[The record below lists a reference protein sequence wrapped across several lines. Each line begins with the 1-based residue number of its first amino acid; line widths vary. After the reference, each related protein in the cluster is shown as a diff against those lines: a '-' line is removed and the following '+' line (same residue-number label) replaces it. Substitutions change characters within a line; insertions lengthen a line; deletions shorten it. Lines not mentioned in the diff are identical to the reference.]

1 MIKDLGGEQMNSDL
15 IWALLTAFLV
25 CSMAIFY
32 CLSLCKPI
40 ATHEAAARPRL
51 VESLDFSPG
60 ALGGFSYCRLTLV
73 SMLALF
79 LELLMIRWISSEIG
93 AFAYFKNFVLI
104 ACFLGFGLGC
114 HIAHRRIN
122 LMLVV
127 LPLLILAVICD
138 LPWPGLRDLVINLSP
153 LLGATTEVNTW
164 GVPYMPLDATAIL
177 NLAAAILF
185 ILPVFGLIA
194 SIFIP
199 FGQLVGWYLENAAN
213 GIQGYTVNIAG
224 SLAGMA
230 LYTFLCFM
238 FQPPA
243 IWMLL
248 AGVMLTLLLWK
259 LEVLRWV
266 TVVTFAICMG
276 LLSIG
281 PGSDAKVW
289 WSPYQ
294 KLTVVPARAF
304 GEKIGYLVKTNS
316 TWYQHMMN
324 LSPGFVSSHPR
335 LFAQAPPEW
344 NAYNLPYRFYPHPSS
359 VLVLGAGSGNDVAA
373 ALRNGAG
380 RVVAVEIDPLILKL
394 GRRLHPERPYNSP
407 RVQVV
412 VNDARSYVENSKD
425 HFDLIIFALLD
436 SHTTTSYYSNI
447 RIDNYVYTE
456 RAFKAARRLL
466 KPDGLMAVKFWMWT
480 PWISGRMT
488 EMVQEAFG
496 RAPIQVQPDQT
507 FYTNATY
514 GRFYIDGSQ
523 LALQHALAQPEIA
536 QYVSRHKNFPSEFA
550 PVTTDNWPY
559 FYQNQPGIP
568 AAVIIISALL
578 VFFCWLF
585 LRETGTAMRSMR
597 WHFFFLGAGF
607 MLLEA
612 QIISR
617 LALLFG
623 TTWVVNSIAVAGL
636 LMLIVAANFLV
647 EWKPR
652 VPFAIA
658 YVGIFASILVAYSVP
673 LETFFFPSIWIKA
686 LTAAG
691 VLCLPVFFAGIVFI
705 RSFARD
711 SFRSEALGS
720 NLFGA
725 LVGGMLESFSMWTGM
740 RSLLVLAALL
750 YLGSLIALGLEEPVA
765 ASLSDIEEPE
775 VPLASMS

>member
-1 MIKDLGGEQMNSDL
+1 MMMTASQL
-15 IWALLTAFLV
+15 WALLAVFLIGSLV
-25 CSMAIFY
+25 NLY
-32 CLSLCKPI
+32 CLALCKP
-40 ATHEAAARPRL
+40 APEHDVAAQPGWVRF
-51 VESLDFSPG
+51 LDFSPA
-60 ALGGFSYCRLTLV
+60 ALGGFSYWRLALISV
-73 SMLALF
+73 LALF
-79 LELLMIRWISSEIG
+79 LELLMIRWVSSEIG
-93 AFAYFKNFVLI
+93 VFAYFKNFVLV

-114 HIAHRRIN
+114 YISHRRIN
-122 LMLVV
+122 LMMVV
-127 LPLLILAVICD
+127 LPLLTLAVICD

-153 LLGATTEVNTW
+153 LLGATIEVHTR
-164 GVPYMPLDATAIL
+164 GVPYMPLDGTAIF
-177 NLAAAILF
+177 NLFAAILF

-194 SIFIP
+194 SVFIP
-199 FGQLVGWYLENAAN
+199 FGQLVSWYIENAAN

-224 SLAGMA
+224 SLTGIA

-248 AGVMLTLLLWK
+248 AAAMLTLLLWK

-266 TVVTFAICMG
+266 TVVAFAICLG

-281 PGSDAKVW
+281 PGGDAKVL

-294 KLTVVPARAF
+294 KLTVVPMRAF
-304 GEKIGYLVKTNS
+304 GENIGYLVRTNS
-316 TWYQHMMN
+316 TWYQHMLN
-324 LSPGFVSSHPR
+324 LSPGFVNSHPR
-335 LFAQAPPEW
+335 LFGQAPPKW
-344 NAYNLPYRFYPHPSS
+344 NAYNLPYRFYPHPAS

-373 ALRNGAG
+373 GLRNGAG

-394 GRRLHPERPYNSP
+394 GRRLHPEQPYSSP

-412 VNDARSYVENSKD
+412 VNDARSYIENSKD
-425 HFDLIIFALLD
+425 RFDLIVFALLD

-456 RAFKAARRLL
+456 QALKAARRLL
-466 KPDGLMAVKFWMWT
+466 KPDGLMVVKFWMWT
-480 PWISGRMT
+480 PWISGRMG

-496 RAPIQVQPDQT
+496 RTPIQVQPDQAL
-507 FYTNATY
+507 YENATY
-514 GRFYIDGSQ
+514 GRFYIEGSQ
-523 LALQHALAQPEIA
+523 PALERALAQPEIA
-536 QYVSRHKNFPSEFA
+536 EYVSRHKNFPSEFA
-550 PVTTDNWPY
+550 PMTTDNWPY
-559 FYQNQPGIP
+559 FYQNQPGVP

-578 VFFCWLF
+578 VLLCWLF
-585 LRETGTAMRSMR
+585 LRQTGTTMQSMR

-612 QIISR
+612 QIISKM
-617 LALLFG
+617 ALLFG

-636 LMLIVAANFLV
+636 LTLIVAANFLV

-652 VPFAIA
+652 VPLTIA
-658 YVGIFASILVAYSVP
+658 YVGIFVSILVAYAVP
-673 LETFFFPSIWIKA
+673 LETFFFASIWIKA
-686 LTAAG
+686 LTATM

-711 SFRSEALGS
+711 KFRSEALGS

-725 LVGGMLESFSMWTGM
+725 LVGGMLESLSLWTGM

-750 YLGSLIALGLEEPVA
+750 YLGSLIALRWEEPA
-765 ASLSDIEEPE
+765 AATTPDLAEPE
-775 VPLASMS
+775 VRLASLR